1 MCGLCGIY
9 HPGEVIDA
17 DTLQQMTAVLRHRGP
32 DGEGLWQDQGIGL
45 GHRRLSIIDPV
56 GGQQPLHR
64 ADQRLSLVFNGEI
77 YNYLEL
83 KQELAR
89 YGHAFHTAS
98 DTEVLLR
105 AYEHWGLDCVH
116 HFNGMFAF
124 ALWDGDRE
132 QLLLARDHLGIK
144 PLYYRQQA
152 NCLWFASEIKSL
164 LRAGPYPANLDTD
177 ALSLLF
183 SFRFVPSPRTLFSGI
198 YKLPP
203 GHRLVAT
210 AAGIAL
216 NRYWNPRPVIRTRWN
231 EADLREEYASRLTAA
246 VTRQLR
252 SDVPVGLFLS
262 SGVDSATLLALMS
275 QQAERPVKT
284 YTLGFADGEDTS
296 ELADAA
302 RLAAHFGAEHHTR
315 TITADD
321 YLDYFA
327 RYMQDIEEPVAHEP
341 APAFH
346 FLAGLA
352 AREVKV
358 VLSGQGA
365 DEPWAGYDRY
375 RGLSL
380 SRYYARLPVG
390 LTRFI
395 AAAALHI
402 PLPLERFKRGAI
414 ALAEPDLTRRL
425 AGIYSFFSPAMKEAL
440 YRGPL
445 REQYQSGLERVLDI
459 IRGWQSGITHLDPL
473 AQMLYIDT
481 RAGLPDDLLM
491 VADKTSMAHSLEV
504 RVPYLDHSLIGFIE
518 SLPVGLKLHG
528 MTGKYLHK
536 QTVARW
542 LPQTVVSQRKK
553 GFAHPVDR
561 WLKTRFRP
569 LIEDLVLGPDSP
581 LLPYFDR
588 GVMQAMYHR
597 YRAGQEPL
605 MRHFYLLL
613 SLALWLRAYQA
624 GATIRG
630 LPHYQP

>member
-9 HPGEVIDA
+9 HPGERMDA
-17 DTLQQMTAVLRHRGP
+17 GRLQRMTEALRHRGP
-32 DGEGLWQDQGIGL
+32 DGEGLWLGQGIAL
-45 GHRRLSIIDPV
+45 GHRRLSVIDPG
-56 GGQQPLHR
+56 GGQQPLR
-64 ADQRLSLVFNGEI
+64 SDDLSLTLVFNGEI
-77 YNYLEL
+77 YNYIEL
-83 KQELAR
+83 KRELAG
-89 YGHAFHTAS
+89 YGHPFHSAS

-116 HFNGMFAF
+116 HLNGMFAF
-124 ALWDGDRE
+124 ALWDEGR
-132 QLLLARDHLGIK
+132 QRLLLARDHLGIK
-144 PLYYRQQA
+144 PLYYTQQQDS
-152 NCLWFASEIKSL
+152 LLFASEIKSL
-164 LRAGPYPANLDTD
+164 LRAGLDSVNLDTG
-177 ALSLLF
+177 ALALLF

-210 AAGIAL
+210 AAGTAL
-216 NRYWNPRPVIRTRWN
+216 DRYWNSTPLIRTRWN
-231 EADLREEYASRLTAA
+231 EADLCEEYASLLSEV

-275 QQAERPVKT
+275 QQSDRPVKT

-302 RLAAHFGAEHHTR
+302 RLAAHYGAEHHSR
-315 TITADD
+315 IITAED
-321 YLDYFA
+321 YLDYFG

-346 FLAGLA
+346 FLAELA
-352 AREVKV
+352 ARDVKV

-375 RGLSL
+375 RGMSL
-380 SRYYARLPVG
+380 SRYYARLPPA

-395 AAAALHI
+395 ATLARQM
-402 PLPLERFKRGAI
+402 PLPLERFKRGAA

-425 AGIYSFFSPAMKEAL
+425 AGIYSFFSPEMKHEL
-440 YRGPL
+440 YRGRLRQQYEADQEQPL
-445 REQYQSGLERVLDI
+445 RV
-459 IRGWQSGITHLDPL
+459 IRGWQAGITHLDPL

-481 RAGLPDDLLM
+481 RASLPDDLLM
-491 VADKTSMAHSLEV
+491 VADKTAMAHSLEV
-504 RVPYLDHSLIGFIE
+504 RVPYLDYSLIEFIE
-518 SLPVGLKLHG
+518 SLPTSLKLHG

-536 QTVARW
+536 KTVARW
-542 LPQTVVSQRKK
+542 LPQTVVQRRKK

-569 LIEDLVLGPDSP
+569 LIEALVLGPDSP

-588 GVMQAMYHR
+588 SAMQTMYQR
-597 YRAGQEPL
+597 YRAGQAPL

-613 SLALWLRAYQA
+613 SLALWLRAYQ
-624 GATIRG
+624 GRDTV
-630 LPHYQP
+630 P